1 MDVITNRQLRHI
13 LPLFTV
19 FAAVVLFLAVAALLA
34 LGKDVFVPLALAT
47 LLSFALA
54 PIVVA
59 LQRRGVPRGPS
70 VVAAVLLSMVVLGAI
85 VSIIAGQLADLAADL
100 PTYRTTIQ
108 SKIAALRQGSAS
120 GDTFSKA
127 AQVAG
132 EIVAEMRSIGT
143 SGATDKA
150 PLPVVA
156 VKTEE
161 MGALAAIGFYASP
174 LLKPLATGAIVFL
187 FAIFMLVQREDL
199 RNRFIKLVGT
209 DDLQKTTRA
218 LDDAGGRLGKLLLTQ
233 FLLNAAFGLTIGL
246 GLWAIGLPSPFLWGI
261 IAGLM
266 RFVPYIGAVIGVAL
280 PVAVAFA
287 VDPGWT
293 MLLWTVVLFVAVEPV
308 IAHGLE
314 PILVG
319 RNTGISPLAVLVSA
333 ALWAFL
339 WGPIGLVLATPLTI
353 CLVVIGR
360 HVPRLAFL
368 DTILGDRPAL
378 QPAEMLYQ
386 RLLAGDPGEAA
397 VQAREFLKQRAMS
410 TYFDEI
416 VLEAIR
422 LAHRDIVR
430 NTIEGERIT
439 RMVAATDTVLGDLSA
454 IDSPVPRGGSARSE
468 AAAASDMMAPDRAV
482 ARMVL
487 LPNDLAPRWRGAA
500 PVLIVAGDHPL
511 DAPVARM
518 LAQLFLLHGMG
529 ARVIG
534 FEEALSDARDSS
546 ASPALICFSFIEP
559 LSTLHLRLASRRA
572 RLLAPESEL
581 MLGIWRQRDP
591 ALAGELSRR
600 LRFDYFVTTMT
611 DALTAGMDLAVEQR
625 FSGRSKTPSPR
636 SADRSSPNRTL

>member
-19 FAAVVLFLAVAALLA
+19 FAAVVLFLAAAALLA

-54 PIVVA
+54 PIVVT
-59 LQRRGVPRGPS
+59 LQRWGLPRGPS
-70 VVAAVLLSMVVLGAI
+70 VFAAVLLSMLVLGAI

-100 PTYRTTIQ
+100 PTYRSTIQ
-108 SKIAALRQGSAS
+108 GKIAALRQSSAS
-120 GDTFSKA
+120 GDTFNKA
-127 AQVAG
+127 AQVAS
-132 EIVAEMRSIGT
+132 EILAELRSIGT
-143 SGATDKA
+143 SGGTEGAA
-150 PLPVVA
+150 APVVA

-161 MGALAAIGFYASP
+161 MGTLAAIGVYASP

-199 RNRFIKLVGT
+199 RNRFIKLIGT

-233 FLLNAAFGLTIGL
+233 FLLNAAFGLAIGL
-246 GLWAIGLPSPFLWGI
+246 GLLAIGLPSPFLWGI

-280 PVAVAFA
+280 PLAVAFA
-287 VDPGWT
+287 VDPGWS
-293 MLLWTVVLFVAVEPV
+293 MLIWTLILFVAVEPV
-308 IAHGLE
+308 VAHGIE
-314 PILVG
+314 PLLVG
-319 RNTGISPLAVLVSA
+319 RNTGISPIAVLVSA
-333 ALWAFL
+333 TLWAFL

-368 DTILGDRPAL
+368 DTILGDRPPL
-378 QPAEMLYQ
+378 LPSEMLYQ
-386 RLLAGDPGEAA
+386 RLLAGDPREATM
-397 VQAREFLKQRAMS
+397 QAREFLKQRAMS

-430 NTIEGERIT
+430 NTVEGERIT
-439 RMVAATDTVLGDLSA
+439 RMVAATDTVLSDLSS
-454 IDSPVPRGGSARSE
+454 IDSPVPRGGLAGSE
-468 AAAASDMMAPDRAV
+468 AAAAAETLAPDSAI
-482 ARMVL
+482 ANTVL
-487 LPNDLAPRWRGAA
+487 LPEDMAPRWRTAT

-518 LAQLFLLHGMG
+518 LAQLFLLHGLG

-534 FEEALSDARDSS
+534 FQEALKERDRSS
-546 ASPALICFSFIEP
+546 EPPALICFSFIEP
-559 LSTLHLRLASRRA
+559 LSTLHLRTASRRA
-572 RLLAPESEL
+572 RLLAPDSLL

-591 ALAGELSRR
+591 HLQAELSRR
-600 LRFDYFVTTMT
+600 LRFDMLVTTMA
-611 DALTAGMDLAVEQR
+611 DALSETMAAATTRPL
-625 FSGRSKTPSPR
+625 SRSRSPAR
-636 SADRSSPNRTL
+636 RAKAWA

>member
-19 FAAVVLFLAVAALLA
+19 FAAVVLFLAAAALLA

-54 PIVVA
+54 PIVVT
-59 LQRRGVPRGPS
+59 LQRWGVPRGPS
-70 VVAAVLLSMVVLGAI
+70 VFAAVLLSMLVLGAI

-100 PTYRTTIQ
+100 PTYRSTIQ
-108 SKIAALRQGSAS
+108 GKIAALRQSSAS
-120 GDTFSKA
+120 GDTFNKA
-127 AQVAG
+127 AQVAS
-132 EIVAEMRSIGT
+132 EILAELRSIGT
-143 SGATDKA
+143 SGGAEGA
-150 PLPVVA
+150 AAPVVA

-161 MGALAAIGFYASP
+161 MGTLAAIGVYASP

-199 RNRFIKLVGT
+199 RNRFIKLIGT

-233 FLLNAAFGLTIGL
+233 FLLNAAFGLAIGL
-246 GLWAIGLPSPFLWGI
+246 GLLAIGLPSPFLWGI

-280 PVAVAFA
+280 PLAVAFA
-287 VDPGWT
+287 VDPGWS
-293 MLLWTVVLFVAVEPV
+293 MLIWTLILFVAVEPV
-308 IAHGLE
+308 VAHGIE
-314 PILVG
+314 PLLVG
-319 RNTGISPLAVLVSA
+319 RNTGISPIAVLVSA
-333 ALWAFL
+333 TLWAFL

-368 DTILGDRPAL
+368 DTILGDRPPL
-378 QPAEMLYQ
+378 LPSEMLYQ
-386 RLLAGDPGEAA
+386 RLLAGDPREATM
-397 VQAREFLKQRAMS
+397 QAREFLKQRAMS

-430 NTIEGERIT
+430 NTVEGERIT
-439 RMVAATDTVLGDLSA
+439 RMVAATDTVLSDLSS
-454 IDSPVPRGGSARSE
+454 IDSPVPRGGLAGSE
-468 AAAASDMMAPDRAV
+468 AAAAAETLAPDSAV
-482 ARMVL
+482 ANTIL
-487 LPNDLAPRWRGAA
+487 LPEDMAPRWRTAT

-518 LAQLFLLHGMG
+518 LAQLFLLHGLG

-534 FEEALSDARDSS
+534 FQEALKERDRSS
-546 ASPALICFSFIEP
+546 EPPALICFSFIEP
-559 LSTLHLRLASRRA
+559 LSTLHLRTASRRA
-572 RLLAPESEL
+572 RLLAPDSLL

-591 ALAGELSRR
+591 HLQAELSRR
-600 LRFDYFVTTMT
+600 LRFDMLVTTMA
-611 DALTAGMDLAVEQR
+611 DALSETMAVATTR
-625 FSGRSKTPSPR
+625 PLSRSRSPAR
-636 SADRSSPNRTL
+636 RAKAWA